1 MLVALMA
8 GKAEIKYK
16 PELIQPLEIAQ
27 LIQNLGFGATVIE
40 DHAETE
46 GNVELL
52 VSHAYLKLCVGFGL
66 EKLFSCKCF
75 WLRSC
80 AYSRSVWLVT
90 LFFLNCRKDKIN
102 LSWKNL
108 SKGVE
113 VKSDSC
119 MYRIGFP

>member
-27 LIQNLGFGATVIE
+27 LIQKLGFEATVIE

-52 VSHAYLKLCVGFGL
+52 VSHTHLKLYIGFGNVRSGRIISL
-66 EKLFSCKCF
+66 QMFLFEE
-75 WLRSC
+75 LRLQQVS
-80 AYSRSVWLVT
+80 SGW
-90 LFFLNCRKDKIN
+90 
-102 LSWKNL
+102 
-108 SKGVE
+108 
-113 VKSDSC
+113 
-119 MYRIGFP
+119 